1 MWRSSLSGWC
11 NSNPH
16 SLHLVLVDFPFFPKR
31 PMTYDFYELIKRFFI
46 PCSLAIKNITV
57 LGSGVMGHGIAQVSA
72 TAGYNVVLRDIKQE
86 FLDKAMEKIKWSLDK
101 LVTKEKISSEEGA
114 TIFSRI
120 TPIVDLNDAVK
131 DAELVIEVVPEIM
144 DLKKQ
149 VYAELD
155 KVAKPEVVFA
165 SNTSTLPITE
175 IANTTSRPDKFIG
188 IHFFNPPQL
197 MKLVEVIPGEKTSQE
212 ITNLTQEF
220 VKSVN
225 KQAVLCRK
233 DVPGFIINRL
243 FIPMVHEAC
252 YLQDRTGSTLE
263 EIDSAVKFKLGFPM
277 GIFEL
282 ADFTGMDVIHKATV
296 EMHLRDKKVI
306 TPHKTIEKMFDE
318 KKLGQKSGEGYYK
331 YSDDKYER
339 VELSEELA
347 QKCNPIQLVAN
358 VLNNAAWLITNG
370 ASDIEEIE
378 MAARLG
384 LGLRKPLFETAKEVG
399 IKNIVDELNNLAQ
412 IHGEFYKPDP
422 LLESMV

>member
-1 MWRSSLSGWC
+1 MS
-11 NSNPH
+11 
-16 SLHLVLVDFPFFPKR
+16 V
-31 PMTYDFYELIKRFFI
+31 
-46 PCSLAIKNITV
+46 KNITV

-101 LVTKEKISSEEGA
+101 LVSKEKISKDEGDS
-114 TIFSRI
+114 IFARI
-120 TPIVDLNDAVK
+120 TPIVDLNEAVK
-131 DAELVIEVVPEIM
+131 NAELVIEVVPEIM
-144 DLKKQ
+144 DLKKS

-155 KVAKPEVVFA
+155 KAAGPEVIFA

-175 IANTTSRPDKFIG
+175 IANTTSRPEKFIG

-197 MKLVEVIPGEKTSQE
+197 MKLVEVIPGEKTGQE
-212 ITNLTQEF
+212 ITELTQEF

-225 KQAVLCRK
+225 KQAVVCRK

-252 YLQDRTGSTLE
+252 FAQDRTNATLE

-282 ADFTGMDVIHKATV
+282 ADFTGMDVIHKATT

-306 TPHKTIEKMFDE
+306 NPHPTVEKMFDE

-339 VELSEELA
+339 VTLSQELA
-347 QKCNPIQLVAN
+347 QKFNPIQLVAN
-358 VLNNAAWLITNG
+358 ILNNAAWLITNG

-378 MAARLG
+378 KAAQLG
-384 LGLRKPLFETAKEVG
+384 LGLKKPLFETAKEIG
-399 IKNIVDELNNLAQ
+399 IKNIVDELNKLAEK
-412 IHGEFYKPDP
+412 HGEFYKPDP
-422 LLESMV
+422 LLISMQ

>member
-1 MWRSSLSGWC
+1 
-11 NSNPH
+11 
-16 SLHLVLVDFPFFPKR
+16 
-31 PMTYDFYELIKRFFI
+31 MTV
-46 PCSLAIKNITV
+46 KNITV

-101 LVTKEKISSEEGA
+101 LVSKEKISKEEGDA
-114 TIFSRI
+114 IFSRI
-120 TPIVDLNDAVK
+120 TPIVDLNEAVK
-131 DAELVIEVVPEIM
+131 NAELVIEVVPEIM
-144 DLKKQ
+144 DLKKS

-155 KVAKPEVVFA
+155 KAAAPEVIFA

-175 IANTTSRPDKFIG
+175 IANTTSRPEKFIG

-197 MKLVEVIPGEKTSQE
+197 MKLVEVIPGEKTAQE
-212 ITNLTQEF
+212 IMDLTQDY

-225 KQAVLCRK
+225 KQSVLCRK

-252 YLQDRTGSTLE
+252 FVQDRTGASLE

-306 TPHKTIEKMFDE
+306 NPHPLVGKMFDD

-339 VELSEELA
+339 VTLSEELA
-347 QKCNPIQLVAN
+347 DKCNPIQIVAN
-358 VLNNAAWLITNG
+358 ILNNAAWLVTNG

-378 MAARLG
+378 KAAQLG
-384 LGLRKPLFETAKEVG
+384 LGLKKPLFETAKEIG
-399 IKNIVDELNNLAQ
+399 IKNIVDELNKLADE
-412 IHGEFYKPDP
+412 HGEFYRPDP
-422 LLESMV
+422 LLISMQ

>member
-1 MWRSSLSGWC
+1 M
-11 NSNPH
+11 N
-16 SLHLVLVDFPFFPKR
+16 KI
-31 PMTYDFYELIKRFFI
+31 IKDRHDQTLM
-46 PCSLAIKNITV
+46 SIKNITV

-72 TAGYNVVLRDIKQE
+72 TAGYNVVLRDIEQG
-86 FLDKAMEKIKWSLDK
+86 FLDKAMEKIRWSLDK
-101 LVTKEKISSEEGA
+101 LVKKEKISKEEGDA
-114 TIFSRI
+114 IFGRI
-120 TPIVDLNDAVK
+120 KPIVDLNDAVK

-144 DLKKQ
+144 DLKKK

-155 KVAKPEVVFA
+155 KAAGPQVIFA

-212 ITNLTQEF
+212 ITELTQDY

-225 KQAVLCRK
+225 KQAVICRK

-252 YLQDRTGSTLE
+252 FVKDRTGASLE

-306 TPHKTIEKMFDE
+306 NPHPLVESMFDE

-339 VELSEELA
+339 VSLSEELA
-347 QKCNPIQLVAN
+347 EKCDPIQMVAN
-358 VLNNAAWLITNG
+358 IINNAAWLVTNG

-378 MAARLG
+378 KAAQLG
-384 LGLRKPLFETAKEVG
+384 LGLKKPLFETAKEIG
-399 IKNIVDELNNLAQ
+399 IKRIVDELNKLADE
-412 IHGEFYKPDP
+412 HGEFYKPDP
-422 LLESMV
+422 LLVSMQ

>member
-1 MWRSSLSGWC
+1 
-11 NSNPH
+11 
-16 SLHLVLVDFPFFPKR
+16 
-31 PMTYDFYELIKRFFI
+31 
-46 PCSLAIKNITV
+46 
-57 LGSGVMGHGIAQVSA
+57 MGHGIAQVSA

-101 LVTKEKISSEEGA
+101 LVTKEKITEEEGNE
-114 TIFSRI
+114 IFSRI

-131 DAELVIEVVPEIM
+131 DAEMVIEVVPEIM
-144 DLKKQ
+144 NLKKQ

-155 KVAKPEVVFA
+155 KAAKPQVIFA

-197 MKLVEVIPGEKTSQE
+197 MKLVEIIPGEKTSQE
-212 ITNLTQEF
+212 ITDLTQEF

-252 YLQDRTGSTLE
+252 YLQDRTGASLE

-306 TPHKTIEKMFDE
+306 NPHKAVEKMFDE

-384 LGLRKPLFETAKEVG
+384 LGLRKPLFETAKEIG
-399 IKNIVDELNNLAQ
+399 IQNIVDELNNLAQ
-412 IHGEFYKPDP
+412 IHGEFYKPDT

>member
-1 MWRSSLSGWC
+1 
-11 NSNPH
+11 
-16 SLHLVLVDFPFFPKR
+16 
-31 PMTYDFYELIKRFFI
+31 MT
-46 PCSLAIKNITV
+46 IKNITV

-72 TAGYNVVLRDIKQE
+72 TAGYNIVLRDIKQE
-86 FLDKAMEKIKWSLDK
+86 FLDKAMEKIRWSLDK
-101 LVTKEKISSEEGA
+101 LVSKEKISKEEGDS
-114 TIFSRI
+114 IFGRI
-120 TPIVDLNDAVK
+120 KPVVDLKEAVK

-144 DLKKQ
+144 DLKKK

-155 KVAKPEVVFA
+155 QVAAPEVIFA

-175 IANTTSRPDKFIG
+175 IANTTSRSDKFIG

-197 MKLVEVIPGEKTSQE
+197 MKLVEVIPGEKTAQE
-212 ITNLTQEF
+212 VTDLTKDY

-252 YLQDRTGSTLE
+252 FVKDRTGATLE

-277 GIFEL
+277 GVFEL

-306 TPHKTIEKMFDE
+306 NPHPLVEKMFDE

-339 VELSEELA
+339 VTLSEELA

-358 VLNNAAWLITNG
+358 ILNNAAWLVTNG
-370 ASDIEEIE
+370 ASDIDEIE
-378 MAARLG
+378 KAAQLG
-384 LGLRKPLFETAKEVG
+384 LGLKKPLFETAKEIG
-399 IKNIVDELNNLAQ
+399 IKNIVDELNKLAGE
-412 IHGEFYKPDP
+412 HGEFYKPDP
-422 LLESMV
+422 LLASMQ

>member
-1 MWRSSLSGWC
+1 MVFQRGF
-11 NSNPH
+11 
-16 SLHLVLVDFPFFPKR
+16 VAV
-31 PMTYDFYELIKRFFI
+31 
-46 PCSLAIKNITV
+46 KNITV

-101 LVTKEKISSEEGA
+101 MVSKEKISKEEGDS
-114 TIFSRI
+114 IYSRI
-120 TPIVDLNDAVK
+120 SPVVDLADAVK
-131 DAELVIEVVPEIM
+131 DAEMVIEVVPEIM

-155 KVAKPEVVFA
+155 KVAKPEVIFA

-175 IANTTSRPDKFIG
+175 IANTTSRPEKFIG

-212 ITNLTQEF
+212 ITELTQEF

-252 YLQDRTGSTLE
+252 YLQDRTNATLE

-306 TPHKTIEKMFDE
+306 NPHKTVEKMFDE

-347 QKCNPIQLVAN
+347 GKCNPIQLVAN
-358 VLNNAAWLITNG
+358 ILNNAAWLITNG

-378 MAARLG
+378 KACKLG
-384 LGLRKPLFETAKEVG
+384 LGLKKPLFDTAKEIG
-399 IKNIVDELNNLAQ
+399 IKNIVDELNKLAEE
-412 IHGEFYKPDP
+412 HGEFYKPDP
-422 LLESMV
+422 LLESMS